1 MREESDKD
9 LLNIIRERTNKVLL
23 AVEMLKRKFGDI
35 NFVAAKNSG
44 QVPKKGFLDAAE
56 TVFYNLHGR
65 GADVDFGDE
74 RIEFDFNFNTEN
86 HTGFNPWW
94 LNACLSRHRAEFN
107 ESADLS
113 IEDIQSLLVELE
125 RENRIRFDEAE
136 NLYYLP
142 DDLKNEAKSKARK
155 IELALS

>member
-1 MREESDKD
+1 MKTMKED
-9 LLNIIRERTNKVLL
+9 LLNIIRERTDKVLL
-23 AVEMLKRKFGDI
+23 AVEMFKGKFGDI

-65 GADVDFGDE
+65 GADVDFGGDK
-74 RIEFDFNFNTEN
+74 IEFDFNFNTEN
-86 HTGFNPWW
+86 HTGFNHWW
-94 LNACLSRHRAEFN
+94 LNAFLSRHQTEFN
-107 ESADLS
+107 ELADLS
-113 IEDIQSLLVELE
+113 IENIQSLLVELE

-142 DDLKNEAKSKARK
+142 DDLKSEAKSKARE